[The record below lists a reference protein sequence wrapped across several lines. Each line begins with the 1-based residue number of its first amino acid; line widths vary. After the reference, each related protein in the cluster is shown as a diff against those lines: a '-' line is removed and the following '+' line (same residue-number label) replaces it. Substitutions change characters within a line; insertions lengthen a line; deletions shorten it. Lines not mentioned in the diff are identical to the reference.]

1 MDAFTPQLPWCLG
14 GSQPFGWF
22 MLFFSSADE
31 FWTSSI
37 VRNPWYVI
45 FQDVSEECPRF
56 ASVKGTTSKL
66 DGLVRLVRYH
76 DFLGKIILNPF
87 HPSIHPSMHT
97 YIHACIHTHIHTYNI
112 YIYYIQTSK
121 CESPITGWLR
131 KCNVW
136 RWTSPPLV
144 AVWPTMPRK
153 KSGGIERREV
163 DGTGSS
169 GWVSLTE
176 VS

>member
-1 MDAFTPQLPWCLG
+1 MVHVVFFIGRWVLNLIHSSKSLVCNISGCFWRVSKICFCKGNHLKIGWASAASEIPW
-14 GSQPFGWF
+14 
-22 MLFFSSADE
+22 FS
-31 FWTSSI
+31 
-37 VRNPWYVI
+37 R
-45 FQDVSEECPRF
+45 QDYIESLSP
-56 ASVKGTTSKL
+56 
-66 DGLVRLVRYH
+66 
-76 DFLGKIILNPF
+76 I
-87 HPSIHPSMHT
+87 HPSIHAYIHTCMHT
-97 YIHACIHTHIHTYNI
+97 YPHTYIHTYNI